1 MERPPSQSENVR
13 PSGLK
18 PPSKLPGIPSMAN
31 STGRAL
37 QESSQSDINAK
48 TAIGMPPPS
57 GTLKHKLPG
66 CSCRASDVVACKL
79 TANALEQCQNP
90 KQSVRRLLSALA
102 NR

>member
-1 MERPPSQSENVR
+1 
-13 PSGLK
+13 
-18 PPSKLPGIPSMAN
+18 MAN

-57 GTLKHKLPG
+57 GTLKHKIPG
-66 CSCRASDVVACKL
+66 CSCRAADLVACKW
-79 TANALEQCQNP
+79 TTNAIEQYQNP
-90 KQSVRRLLSALA
+90 KQNVRHLLSALV